1 MASRGCVVLPARG
14 GLTEWRVAAGDGE
27 SGLRGAPR
35 IAAASRQ
42 AGRQAGVIQPSI
54 DQLAP
59 DGGGARGSNHAA
71 EPTPLH
77 PHWLQTRKLGGQ

>member
-1 MASRGCVVLPARG
+1 MASRGCVVLPARR

-42 AGRQAGVIQPSI
+42 AAGVIPPSI
-54 DQLAP
+54 DQLAVWQ
-59 DGGGARGSNHAA
+59 GSKG
-71 EPTPLH
+71 E
-77 PHWLQTRKLGGQ
+77 QSRR